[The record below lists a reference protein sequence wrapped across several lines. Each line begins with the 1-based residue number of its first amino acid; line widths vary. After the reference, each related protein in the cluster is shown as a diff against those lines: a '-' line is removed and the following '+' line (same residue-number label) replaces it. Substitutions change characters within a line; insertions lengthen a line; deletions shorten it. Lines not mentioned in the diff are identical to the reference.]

1 VAHGVAVSLECAR
14 IGRWWWGVGCVSA
27 YGAGAAAP
35 SRLRTRAAAV
45 SARLRGGSREW
56 VSATPLASRL
66 CCARL
71 SRGQGTEEAV
81 PIHAVTVSCLMGL
94 GGGAEF
100 WCAQLKKPVKHRI
113 GRSADLN
120 RYQRDYLDSDE
131 LGTFF

>member
-1 VAHGVAVSLECAR
+1 MCLGLWCRSSSAITPANKSGCG
-14 IGRWWWGVGCVSA
+14 IGA
-27 YGAGAAAP
+27 
-35 SRLRTRAAAV
+35 
-45 SARLRGGSREW
+45 SARRITRMGERDAVGFTFVLREIVSGPRE
-56 VSATPLASRL
+56 S
-66 CCARL
+66 
-71 SRGQGTEEAV
+71 EEAV